1 MTDFNNRFG
10 TVTNTGSE
18 NVLDFGEI
26 DERAAMQTHRTGGSP
41 GQTVVFRAAA
51 DIGTAASPVS
61 VTVKLQDSADNS
73 TFTDLET
80 AQAAVNPRAG
90 DFAFLPFP
98 LVHRRYVRAA
108 LAAAQTGI
116 TARIEAGAHI
126 PRS

>member
-26 DERAAMQTHRTGGSP
+26 DERAAMRTHRTGGSP

-51 DIGTAASPVS
+51 DVTGT

-80 AQAAVNPRAG
+80 AQAVTNPKAG

-98 LVHRRYVRAA
+98 LAHRRYVRAA
-108 LAAAQTGI
+108 LAAAQTGV

>member
-41 GQTVVFRAAA
+41 GQTVVFRTAA
-51 DIGTAASPVS
+51 DVTGT

-73 TFTDLET
+73 AFTDLET
-80 AQAAVNPRAG
+80 AQAVTNPKAG

-108 LAAAQTGI
+108 LAAAQTGV

-126 PRS
+126 PRG